1 VGEFEVG
8 ANSAQAIWKANNN
21 EDDRVWR
28 NRSLQ
33 PSEWRVE
40 HLLSPADLAAAS
52 ARLFDRLS
60 ARALRFAHVARDAR
74 SLGGF
79 RFVTDI

>member
-1 VGEFEVG
+1 MNYYSMNTPRRHSDEEV
-8 ANSAQAIWKANNN
+8 
-21 EDDRVWR
+21 RVRR
-28 NRSLQ
+28 NRSLEA
-33 PSEWRVE
+33 SEWRVE

-52 ARLFDRLS
+52 ARLSGRLS
-60 ARALRFAHVARDAR
+60 SRALRVAHVARDAR